1 MRESTVC
8 KEVMTT
14 EPVCC
19 FPNESAETAAQLMKL
34 EDVGC
39 IPVVA
44 DEDSYE
50 LIGILTDR
58 DLAVEVVAAGL
69 DPSHVRVSE
78 IMKANPH
85 ACREDEDVI
94 KVLETMSA
102 FQIRRVP
109 VIDRHKRVVG
119 IIAQRDI
126 ATRLN
131 NRELTGAVVER
142 ISR

>member
-1 MRESTVC
+1 MRETTIC
-8 KEVMTT
+8 KELMTT

-19 FPNESAETAAQLMKL
+19 FPDESAETVAQLMKL

-44 DEDSYE
+44 NEDSYE

-58 DLAVEVVAAGL
+58 DLAVEIVATGL

-85 ACREDEDVI
+85 SCREDEDVI

-109 VIDRHKRVVG
+109 VVYEKKRVVG
-119 IIAQRDI
+119 IIAQREI
-126 ATRLN
+126 GRASC
-131 NRELTGAVVER
+131 RER
-142 ISR
+142 

>member
-1 MRESTVC
+1 MTMEKDTTMRESTIC
-8 KEVMTT
+8 KEVMTA

-19 FPNESAETAAQLMKL
+19 FPDETVTTAAQLMKL

-58 DLAVEVVAAGL
+58 DLAMDIIAAGL

-78 IMKANPH
+78 IMKENPH

-102 FQIRRVP
+102 HQIRR
-109 VIDRHKRVVG
+109 
-119 IIAQRDI
+119 
-126 ATRLN
+126 
-131 NRELTGAVVER
+131 
-142 ISR
+142 